1 MLALALAGTPKPFR
15 LLCLGAHP
23 DDIEIGCGGTVL
35 RLVEQIPALAVRW
48 VVFTGDA
55 ARAAEARASA
65 ADFLTDVSEKTVT
78 LHDFRDGFLPYE
90 GAAVKE
96 AFERLKREFDPSLVL
111 THMMGDAHQDHRLV
125 AELTYN
131 TFRNHLIL
139 EYEIPKHDGDLG
151 NPGIFVPLSEAQA
164 RRKIATLM
172 RHFASQRQRSW
183 FAEETFMAMMR
194 LRGVFS
200 NSPSGLA
207 EGFYCRKAML
217 G

>member
-1 MLALALAGTPKPFR
+1 MLALNLAAAPKPFR
-15 LLCLGAHP
+15 LLCLGAHA

-35 RLVEQIPALAVRW
+35 RLIEQIPELAVRW
-48 VVFTGDA
+48 VVFTGNA

-65 ADFLTDVSEKTVT
+65 ADFLTGVSERTVT

-90 GAAVKE
+90 GALVKE
-96 AFERLKREFDPSLVL
+96 AFERLKQEFDPSLVL
-111 THMMGDAHQDHRLV
+111 THMMGDAHQDHRLI
-125 AELTYN
+125 AELTHN

-139 EYEIPKHDGDLG
+139 EYETPKHDGDFG
-151 NPGIFVPLSEAQA
+151 NPGILVPLSEAQA
-164 RRKIATLM
+164 RRKTASLM
-172 RHFASQRQRSW
+172 RHFASQRERRW

-200 NSPSGLA
+200 NAPSGLA

-217 G
+217 E